1 MTAQQS
7 NIILKTNALSIGY
20 KSKRSQTL
28 VASNINIELQQGEL
42 IGLVGANGIGKSTLL
57 RTLTGVQNLLEG

>member
-28 VASNINIELQQGEL
+28 VASNINIELQQG
-42 IGLVGANGIGKSTLL
+42 
-57 RTLTGVQNLLEG
+57 